1 MSTCCDI
8 FPKFKLLCWQSD
20 RRSFSWQNH
29 RTRNSEDLPMPSQDC
44 LSFQKT
50 SNDFWRLPKVAKD
63 FPTTSSCKEKHLLHF
78 GFKLKIKIE
87 FFGSQLFSWLSIFSA
102 KRFKYPFLGVKLPEM
117 TLVIFWEILPSLF
130 SFMSQL
136 KSNCLHLPWHEINE
150 FGEMCPTKVKLCKI
164 FLV

>member
-1 MSTCCDI
+1 MLTI
-8 FPKFKLLCWQSD
+8 WQEEFFMAEPQNPKF
-20 RRSFSWQNH
+20 RRFTNAFPRLPKFS
-29 RTRNSEDLPMPSQDC
+29 
-44 LSFQKT
+44 KT

-102 KRFKYPFLGVKLPEM
+102 KRFKLPFLGVKLPEM

>member
-1 MSTCCDI
+1 MPSTTVWRMSTCCDI

-50 SNDFWRLPKVAKD
+50 SNDFWRLPLVKKNIS
-63 FPTTSSCKEKHLLHF
+63 FTL

-102 KRFKYPFLGVKLPEM
+102 KRFKYPFLGVKLPAEM